1 MSARAD
7 LFSGVLPFVRTAEEK
22 SFSRAASE
30 LGVTTAAVSK
40 AVKKLEGELG
50 VKLLER
56 SSRLVTLTKA
66 GQTFLERCRQAV
78 LTMQG
83 AHEAMQGATKEP
95 QGELTV
101 TMPFILAPF
110 VVPRIGRFSA
120 QYPRLSFRFNMSDRL
135 ARLADESY
143 DVAIRMGE
151 LDNSSLV
158 ARALR
163 KTSVGDGGGA
173 ELRRPV
179 RCAEDPRGPR
189 AAQLPAFRRSEWEG
203 AGLDLSRRRSLGR
216 QPPYRGNLLIDH
228 GTWLLGAAESGLGI
242 CQALDF
248 MVEAPLREGRLVE
261 VLTGFSAPGPRI
273 HALDHRRPCELA
285 QRPGLH
291 ALPRRRLQRLTSPPL
306 RALAS
311 RSPSSFKAPI
321 VQTRGAMRVEI
332 HARGEQEQAWR
343 SRLATC
349 TSSARSSPRLP
360 RSRAGVSFTW
370 SRCAGSR
377 AATTPSCARHAMPR
391 SSFEC
396 PRRRSS
402 IAKRGRRAGS
412 C

>member
-22 SFSRAASE
+22 SFSRAASV

-66 GQTFLERCRQAV
+66 GETFLERCRQAV

-83 AHEAMQGATKEP
+83 AHEAMRGVAKEP

-151 LDNSSLV
+151 LGDSSLV

-163 KTSVGDGGGA
+163 KTSWATVAAPSYVARYGAPKTPADLAQHNCLRFIAPNGKAPDWVFREGG
-173 ELRRPV
+173 
-179 RCAEDPRGPR
+179 
-189 AAQLPAFRRSEWEG
+189 RSI
-203 AGLDLSRRRSLGR
+203 ASRLK
-216 QPPYRGNLLIDH
+216 GNLLIDH
-228 GTWLLGAAESGLGI
+228 GTWLLSAAESGLGI

-248 MVEAPLREGRLVE
+248 MVEEPLREGRLVE
-261 VLTGFSAPGPRI
+261 VLTSFSAPGPRI
-273 HALDHRRPCELA
+273 HALTTA
-285 QRPGLH
+285 G
-291 ALPRRRLQRLTSPPL
+291 
-306 RALAS
+306 RA
-311 RSPSSFKAPI
+311 
-321 VQTRGAMRVEI
+321 
-332 HARGEQEQAWR
+332 
-343 SRLATC
+343 
-349 TSSARSSPRLP
+349 SSPNV
-360 RSRAGVSFTW
+360 RAFMRFLVDAFSG
-370 SRCAGSR
+370 
-377 AATTPSCARHAMPR
+377 
-391 SSFEC
+391 
-396 PRRRSS
+396 
-402 IAKRGRRAGS
+402 
-412 C
+412 